1 MAHIARDA
9 GVPEGGA
16 GSAAMATDDN
26 AGRLHRVRR
35 TVCEM
40 LRGRG
45 YLLQDVEL
53 KRTRDE
59 FAEVFG
65 EEPRREDLMILAPK
79 LNDPTEQIFVF
90 FIEGDTGEKGN
101 PKVGVKAVKAAL
113 SNMSEQGI
121 KRAILIVE
129 TPLTPFARNAVAEAP
144 SHGYKLETFKEV
156 ELLVNITLHD
166 LVPKHQLL
174 SREEKAALLSRYKV
188 KESQLP
194 RIQMN
199 DPVARYMGL
208 EKGQV
213 IRIVRPS
220 ETAGRYVT
228 YRYCI

>member
-1 MAHIARDA
+1 M
-9 GVPEGGA
+9 
-16 GSAAMATDDN
+16 
-26 AGRLHRVRR
+26 
-35 TVCEM
+35 
-40 LRGRG
+40 
-45 YLLQDVEL
+45 
-53 KRTRDE
+53 K

-166 LVPKHQLL
+166 RVPKHQLL
-174 SREEKAALLSRYKV
+174 SREEKAALLNRYKV

-213 IRIVRPS
+213 VRIVRPS